1 MLLILSLSLLV
12 HHSQLTVILIISTS
26 INFARVGLVF
36 HVSSMFIDQSLR
48 LILLRVPQLFL
59 LAYAVSSHLL
69 IGVTLAL
76 IFQNINNVNIV
87 LRLLTSFI
95 WVVILAASLIRSHLL
110 VLNSI
115 NVRILAGVLFR
126 RCSQIILRI
135 LLRVGILLYNFAF
148 LILKSGDL
156 LLGALHKLI
165 NLTLSLVLDGVIS
178 PLHLDIRWVNWIL
191 TTASSLFGTL
201 IGNLNSGLWSTRA
214 WTWCSYFMIF
224 SLFDIFTLDH
234 LIFYIILLR
243 ISVDYV
249 DSKSVKLI
257 DRIILVASSLYV
269 VRLSSFLHLVRA
281 NKLIAWLLFLV
292 RVVLIVFE
300 ALLRFLL
307 LRMILFVWTICIFAI
322 LVLLI
327 FLESSLS
334 CSILL
339 AINTVLLVLDLY
351 FIVKLFQLILVR
363 HIVSLI

>member
-178 PLHLDIRWVNWIL
+178 PLHLDIR
-191 TTASSLFGTL
+191 
-201 IGNLNSGLWSTRA
+201 
-214 WTWCSYFMIF
+214 
-224 SLFDIFTLDH
+224 
-234 LIFYIILLR
+234 
-243 ISVDYV
+243 
-249 DSKSVKLI
+249 
-257 DRIILVASSLYV
+257 
-269 VRLSSFLHLVRA
+269 
-281 NKLIAWLLFLV
+281 
-292 RVVLIVFE
+292 
-300 ALLRFLL
+300 
-307 LRMILFVWTICIFAI
+307 
-322 LVLLI
+322 
-327 FLESSLS
+327 
-334 CSILL
+334 
-339 AINTVLLVLDLY
+339 
-351 FIVKLFQLILVR
+351 
-363 HIVSLI
+363 